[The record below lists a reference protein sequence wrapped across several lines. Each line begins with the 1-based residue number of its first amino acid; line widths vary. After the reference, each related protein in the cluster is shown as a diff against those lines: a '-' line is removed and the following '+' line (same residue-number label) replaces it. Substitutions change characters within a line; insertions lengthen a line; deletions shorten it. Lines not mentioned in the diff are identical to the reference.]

1 MTIDEALQFADI
13 LGDLNGKFNET
24 EFKSEVTLTLAAEV
38 RRLRAG
44 VEAVRALERYADVEE
59 SQYGVVKRADG
70 EWIYR
75 DDVLGAL
82 EITDD

>member
-1 MTIDEALQFADI
+1 MTIEQALEEADCI
-13 LGDLNGKFNET
+13 TGGRDV
-24 EFKSEVTLTLAAEV
+24 SERTARATMTLAAEV
-38 RRLRAG
+38 RRLRAA

>member
-1 MTIDEALQFADI
+1 MTIEQALEEADFI
-13 LGDLNGKFNET
+13 
-24 EFKSEVTLTLAAEV
+24 SEGCGVSERTARATMTLAAEV
-38 RRLRAG
+38 RRLRAA